1 MIIQNEH
8 LLLTYILNFYWEKAN
23 GTVTI
28 DIFSELGYCKNVI
41 LILIANDKECLFTLV
56 SSEWE
61 LVKAHDNEVII
72 DAFEAGQLAP
82 SVFRRYQ

>member
-1 MIIQNEH
+1 MA
-8 LLLTYILNFYWEKAN
+8 YILNFCQEKAN
-23 GTVTI
+23 ETVTI

-61 LVKAHDNEVII
+61 VVEAHDNEVII